1 MERQTRR
8 PTCPSTIPKP
18 PFPAQK
24 HALRKSLDQSG
35 KGGAAQ
41 PTKGRKPKKV
51 ASGQREML
59 KKVASGQREMLMA
72 ISGKGEGKAKPA
84 AKLT

>member
-1 MERQTRR
+1 M
-8 PTCPSTIPKP
+8 SIDHPKP

-41 PTKGRKPKKV
+41 PAKGRTPKKA
-51 ASGQREML
+51 ASGQR
-59 KKVASGQREMLMA
+59 KMLMA
-72 ISGKGEGKAKPA
+72 ISGKGEGKGKPA
-84 AKLT
+84 AKETQRPARHLKAG